1 MDKYPKLRTIRPD
14 EKWSEKSEDGGVRLK
29 AALYFESGFRDDR
42 ILMPPALTFALACN
56 EICCERGLGKVSYFA
71 RLKRVRILNV
81 VLGILCC
88 STYQQLRWTREGTLS
103 SSPCF

>member
-1 MDKYPKLRTIRPD
+1 MGDYPKLRTIRPD
-14 EKWSEKSEDGGVRLK
+14 EKWSEESEDGGVRLK
-29 AALYFESGFRDDR
+29 AVLYSENGLKGNKR
-42 ILMPPALTFALACN
+42 MPPALTFALACN

-71 RLKRVRILNV
+71 RLKRVRVLNV

-88 STYQQLRWTREGTLS
+88 STYQRLRCTREGTSS